1 MVKTK
6 WYGNCE
12 LDRDRG
18 TQNEVLS
25 LTARCVFVGTAS
37 HSKTPLPLAI
47 RAAGK
52 TPFRNSMG
60 FHKRER
66 ANKKGQNMAENEK
79 PTKVKKVAKQ
89 NRHIKFEFRLTEEEL
104 ERLKTQSESHASISE
119 YIRKQCLE
127 GGDSPIKMG
136 NQSLKDT
143 LKVLREMNMQLQ
155 KIGVNL
161 NQTSKHLNF
170 LVLHNVIDKNMGGRL
185 GHNYS
190 QVERLLWLTDR
201 SLREL
206 IKKF

>member
-1 MVKTK
+1 
-6 WYGNCE
+6 
-12 LDRDRG
+12 
-18 TQNEVLS
+18 
-25 LTARCVFVGTAS
+25 
-37 HSKTPLPLAI
+37 
-47 RAAGK
+47 
-52 TPFRNSMG
+52 
-60 FHKRER
+60 
-66 ANKKGQNMAENEK
+66 MAENEK
-79 PTKVKKVAKQ
+79 PIKVEKVAKQ

-127 GGDSPIKMG
+127 MEETPSKMG

-143 LKVLREMNMQLQ
+143 LKVLREMNKQLQ

-185 GHNYS
+185 GHNYT
-190 QVERLLWLTDR
+190 QVERLLWVTDR

>member
-1 MVKTK
+1 
-6 WYGNCE
+6 
-12 LDRDRG
+12 
-18 TQNEVLS
+18 
-25 LTARCVFVGTAS
+25 
-37 HSKTPLPLAI
+37 
-47 RAAGK
+47 
-52 TPFRNSMG
+52 
-60 FHKRER
+60 
-66 ANKKGQNMAENEK
+66 MAENEK
-79 PTKVKKVAKQ
+79 PIKVEKVAKQ
-89 NRHIKFEFRLTEEEL
+89 NRHIKFEFRLTEEEM
-104 ERLKTQSESHASISE
+104 ERLKTQSEDHASISE

-127 GGDSPIKMG
+127 MEETPSKMG

-143 LKVLREMNMQLQ
+143 LKVLREMNKQLQ

-185 GHNYS
+185 GHNYT

>member
-1 MVKTK
+1 
-6 WYGNCE
+6 
-12 LDRDRG
+12 
-18 TQNEVLS
+18 
-25 LTARCVFVGTAS
+25 
-37 HSKTPLPLAI
+37 
-47 RAAGK
+47 
-52 TPFRNSMG
+52 
-60 FHKRER
+60 
-66 ANKKGQNMAENEK
+66 MAENEK
-79 PTKVKKVAKQ
+79 PIKLAKVAKQ

-127 GGDSPIKMG
+127 MEETPSKMG

-185 GHNYS
+185 GHNYA
-190 QVERLLWLTDR
+190 QVERLLWVTDR

>member
-1 MVKTK
+1 
-6 WYGNCE
+6 
-12 LDRDRG
+12 
-18 TQNEVLS
+18 
-25 LTARCVFVGTAS
+25 
-37 HSKTPLPLAI
+37 
-47 RAAGK
+47 
-52 TPFRNSMG
+52 
-60 FHKRER
+60 
-66 ANKKGQNMAENEK
+66 MAENEK
-79 PTKVKKVAKQ
+79 PIKAEKVAKQ

-127 GGDSPIKMG
+127 MEETPNKMG

-143 LKVLREMNMQLQ
+143 LKVLREMNKQLQ

-185 GHNYS
+185 GHNYT

>member
-1 MVKTK
+1 
-6 WYGNCE
+6 
-12 LDRDRG
+12 
-18 TQNEVLS
+18 
-25 LTARCVFVGTAS
+25 
-37 HSKTPLPLAI
+37 
-47 RAAGK
+47 
-52 TPFRNSMG
+52 
-60 FHKRER
+60 
-66 ANKKGQNMAENEK
+66 MAENEK
-79 PTKVKKVAKQ
+79 PIKSAKVAKQ

-127 GGDSPIKMG
+127 MEETPSKIG

-185 GHNYS
+185 GHNYT

>member
-1 MVKTK
+1 
-6 WYGNCE
+6 
-12 LDRDRG
+12 
-18 TQNEVLS
+18 
-25 LTARCVFVGTAS
+25 
-37 HSKTPLPLAI
+37 
-47 RAAGK
+47 
-52 TPFRNSMG
+52 
-60 FHKRER
+60 
-66 ANKKGQNMAENEK
+66 MAENEK
-79 PTKVKKVAKQ
+79 PIKVEKVAKQ

-127 GGDSPIKMG
+127 MEETPSKMG

-185 GHNYS
+185 GHNYT
-190 QVERLLWLTDR
+190 QVERLLWVTDR

>member
-1 MVKTK
+1 
-6 WYGNCE
+6 
-12 LDRDRG
+12 
-18 TQNEVLS
+18 
-25 LTARCVFVGTAS
+25 
-37 HSKTPLPLAI
+37 
-47 RAAGK
+47 
-52 TPFRNSMG
+52 
-60 FHKRER
+60 
-66 ANKKGQNMAENEK
+66 MAENEK
-79 PTKVKKVAKQ
+79 PIKLAKVAKQ
-89 NRHIKFEFRLTEEEL
+89 NRHIKFEFRLTEEEH
-104 ERLKTQSESHASISE
+104 ERLKTQSANHASISD

-127 GGDSPIKMG
+127 REETPSKMG

>member
-1 MVKTK
+1 
-6 WYGNCE
+6 
-12 LDRDRG
+12 
-18 TQNEVLS
+18 
-25 LTARCVFVGTAS
+25 
-37 HSKTPLPLAI
+37 
-47 RAAGK
+47 
-52 TPFRNSMG
+52 
-60 FHKRER
+60 
-66 ANKKGQNMAENEK
+66 MAENEK
-79 PTKVKKVAKQ
+79 PIKLAKVAKQ

-104 ERLKTQSESHASISE
+104 ERLKTQSASHASISD

-127 GGDSPIKMG
+127 REETPSKMG

>member
-1 MVKTK
+1 
-6 WYGNCE
+6 
-12 LDRDRG
+12 
-18 TQNEVLS
+18 
-25 LTARCVFVGTAS
+25 
-37 HSKTPLPLAI
+37 
-47 RAAGK
+47 
-52 TPFRNSMG
+52 
-60 FHKRER
+60 
-66 ANKKGQNMAENEK
+66 MAENEK
-79 PTKVKKVAKQ
+79 PIKLAKVAKQ

-127 GGDSPIKMG
+127 MEETPSKIG

-185 GHNYS
+185 GHNYT

>member
-1 MVKTK
+1 
-6 WYGNCE
+6 
-12 LDRDRG
+12 
-18 TQNEVLS
+18 
-25 LTARCVFVGTAS
+25 
-37 HSKTPLPLAI
+37 
-47 RAAGK
+47 
-52 TPFRNSMG
+52 
-60 FHKRER
+60 
-66 ANKKGQNMAENEK
+66 MAENEK
-79 PTKVKKVAKQ
+79 PIKVEKVAKQ

-104 ERLKTQSESHASISE
+104 ELLKTQSESHASISE

-127 GGDSPIKMG
+127 MEETPSKMG

-185 GHNYS
+185 GHNYT
-190 QVERLLWLTDR
+190 QVERLLWVTDR

>member
-1 MVKTK
+1 
-6 WYGNCE
+6 
-12 LDRDRG
+12 
-18 TQNEVLS
+18 
-25 LTARCVFVGTAS
+25 
-37 HSKTPLPLAI
+37 
-47 RAAGK
+47 
-52 TPFRNSMG
+52 
-60 FHKRER
+60 
-66 ANKKGQNMAENEK
+66 MAENEK
-79 PTKVKKVAKQ
+79 PIKVAKVAKQ

-127 GGDSPIKMG
+127 MEETPSKMG

-143 LKVLREMNMQLQ
+143 LKVLREMNMQLK

-185 GHNYS
+185 GHNYT
-190 QVERLLWLTDR
+190 QVERLLWVTDR